1 VDGNHSSKLVF
12 PCNPSNKYWT
22 QEAGVSA
29 DAGGSK
35 HFQQLSEQ
43 RQFGTDDSLDHAI
56 DTNALCMP
64 LIHPS

>member
-1 VDGNHSSKLVF
+1 VDGDRSSKLVF
-12 PCNPSNKYWT
+12 PCNPSNKYQT

-35 HFQQLSEQ
+35 HFQRPSKQ

-56 DTNALCMP
+56 GTDALGTP